1 MNDMFQIAFLL
12 LKHLWQQKL
21 SFTPDHPVIPT
32 HNLLIPFFNHY
43 GALLY
48 ASIQFDFFLW
58 HKAAVP
64 TFFRWVRNLICS
76 PPDRFSQIAVSGKD
90 PQSGDF
96 LIEGAAQFFLLART
110 QDKAVAVE

>member
-48 ASIQFDFFLW
+48 ASIQFDFFFGIKRLYQLFP
-58 HKAAVP
+58 VGQE
-64 TFFRWVRNLICS
+64 S
-76 PPDRFSQIAVSGKD
+76 YM
-90 PQSGDF
+90 
-96 LIEGAAQFFLLART
+96 
-110 QDKAVAVE
+110 